1 MSHYYDFD
9 PSLASNP
16 RQITFEVCGE
26 TLTLMSDIGVF
37 SKNRLDEGTMI
48 LLSTIV
54 PLIKEDCYVL
64 DLGCGYGAVGMTIAS
79 IIKSAR
85 VLCVDVNER
94 AVSLASKNAS
104 TLLLS
109 QRVEARTSDIYENV
123 DETFDYIV
131 LNPPIRAGKKVTYRM
146 YEEGIKHLKENGSMF
161 IVIRKAQGAL
171 SALEY
176 LESIFSN
183 VEVLKKKRGYYVLHA
198 KR

>member
-1 MSHYYDFD
+1 MSHYYEFD

-16 RQITFEVCGE
+16 RTVKFEICGVVI
-26 TLTLMSDIGVF
+26 TLTSDIGVF

-54 PLIKEDCYVL
+54 PLIKEDEYVL

-94 AVSLASKNAS
+94 AVELARKNAS
-104 TLLLS
+104 ALLLS
-109 QRVEARTSDIYENV
+109 QRVEARTSNIYENV
-123 DETFDYIV
+123 NETFDSIV

-183 VEVLKKKRGYYVLHA
+183 VKILKKKKGYVVIQA

>member
-1 MSHYYDFD
+1 MSHYYEFD
-9 PSLASNP
+9 PSLESKP
-16 RQITFEVCGE
+16 KQVSFEICGVKL
-26 TLTLMSDIGVF
+26 TLTSDIGVF

-48 LLSTIV
+48 LLDTIV
-54 PLIKEDCYVL
+54 PLIHEDEFIL
-64 DLGCGYGAVGMTIAS
+64 DLGCGYGAVGMSIAS

-85 VLCVDVNER
+85 VLCVDVNPR
-94 AVSLASKNAS
+94 AVSLAKLNAD

-109 QRVEARTSDIYENV
+109 QRVEARQSDIYENV
-123 DETFDYIV
+123 DEVFDSIV

-146 YEEGIKHLKENGSMF
+146 YLEGIKHLKTDGSMF

-183 VEVLKKKRGYYVLHA
+183 VKILKKKRGYVVIQA

>member
-1 MSHYYDFD
+1 MSHYYEFD
-9 PSLASNP
+9 PSLESKP
-16 RQITFEVCGE
+16 KQVSFEICGVKL
-26 TLTLMSDIGVF
+26 TLTSDIGVF

-48 LLSTIV
+48 LLDTIV
-54 PLIKEDCYVL
+54 PLIHEDEFIL

-85 VLCVDVNER
+85 VLCVDVNPR
-94 AVSLASKNAS
+94 AVDLTKQNAQ

-109 QRVEARTSDIYENV
+109 QRVSVRQSDIYENV
-123 DETFDYIV
+123 DEIFDSIV

-146 YEEGIKHLKENGSMF
+146 YLEGHKHLKTDGSMF

-183 VEVLKKKRGYYVLHA
+183 VKILKKKRGYVVIQA

>member
-1 MSHYYDFD
+1 MSHYYEFD
-9 PSLASNP
+9 PSLASKP
-16 RQITFEVCGE
+16 KQVSFEVCGE
-26 TLTLMSDIGVF
+26 KLTLTSDIGVF

-48 LLSTIV
+48 LLDTIV
-54 PLIKEDCYVL
+54 PLINEDEFIL
-64 DLGCGYGAVGMTIAS
+64 DLGCGYGAVGMSIAS

-85 VLCVDVNER
+85 VLCVDVNPR
-94 AVSLASKNAS
+94 AVSLAKLNAD

-109 QRVEARTSDIYENV
+109 QRVEARQSDIYENV
-123 DETFDYIV
+123 DEIFDSIV

-146 YEEGIKHLKENGSMF
+146 YLEGIKHLKTDGSMF

-183 VEVLKKKRGYYVLHA
+183 VKILKKKRGYVVIQA

>member
-1 MSHYYDFD
+1 MSHYYEFD
-9 PSLASNP
+9 PSLASKP
-16 RQITFEVCGE
+16 KQVSFEVCGE
-26 TLTLMSDIGVF
+26 KLTLTSDIGVF

-48 LLSTIV
+48 LLDTIV
-54 PLIKEDCYVL
+54 PLINEDEFIL
-64 DLGCGYGAVGMTIAS
+64 DLGCGYGAVGMSIAS

-85 VLCVDVNER
+85 VLCVDVNPR
-94 AVSLASKNAS
+94 AVSLAKLNAD

-109 QRVEARTSDIYENV
+109 QRVEARQSDIYENV
-123 DETFDYIV
+123 DEVFDSIV

-146 YEEGIKHLKENGSMF
+146 YLEGIKHLKTDGSMF

-183 VEVLKKKRGYYVLHA
+183 VKILKKKRGYVVIQA

>member
-1 MSHYYDFD
+1 MSHYYEFD
-9 PSLASNP
+9 PSLESKP
-16 RQITFEVCGE
+16 KQVSFEICGVKL
-26 TLTLMSDIGVF
+26 TLTSDIGVF

-48 LLSTIV
+48 LLDTIV
-54 PLIKEDCYVL
+54 PLIHEDEFIL
-64 DLGCGYGAVGMTIAS
+64 DLGCGYGAVGMSIAS

-85 VLCVDVNER
+85 VLCVDINPR
-94 AVSLASKNAS
+94 AVNLTKQNAI

-109 QRVEARTSDIYENV
+109 QRVEARQSDIYENV
-123 DETFDYIV
+123 DEIFDSIV

-146 YEEGIKHLKENGSMF
+146 YSEGHKHLKKDGSMF

-183 VEVLKKKRGYYVLHA
+183 VKILKKKRGYVVIQA

>member
-1 MSHYYDFD
+1 MSHYYEFD
-9 PSLASNP
+9 PSLESKP
-16 RQITFEVCGE
+16 KQVSFEICGVKL
-26 TLTLMSDIGVF
+26 TLTSDIGVF

-48 LLSTIV
+48 LLDTIV
-54 PLIKEDCYVL
+54 PLIHEDEFIL
-64 DLGCGYGAVGMTIAS
+64 DLGCGYGAVGMSIAS

-85 VLCVDVNER
+85 VLCVDINPR
-94 AVSLASKNAS
+94 AVNLTKQNAI

-109 QRVEARTSDIYENV
+109 QRVEARQSDIYENV
-123 DETFDYIV
+123 DEIFDSIV

-146 YEEGIKHLKENGSMF
+146 YLEGHKHLKKDGSMF

-183 VEVLKKKRGYYVLHA
+183 VKILKKKKGYVVIQA